1 MADQHRA
8 ADHRGPRA
16 CGADRSAGGVDRRHG
31 GPRPPGQDRAHR
43 AVHRSCGRVGRR
55 PGGDPLGPRHAAGGG
70 MNGRDWV
77 SAMLEAMRRRRS
89 IAAEAFRA
97 ILAGLTGVHVQ
108 VEPINADTEGDRLTD
123 RRRRVT

>member
-1 MADQHRA
+1 
-8 ADHRGPRA
+8 
-16 CGADRSAGGVDRRHG
+16 
-31 GPRPPGQDRAHR
+31 
-43 AVHRSCGRVGRR
+43 
-55 PGGDPLGPRHAAGGG
+55 

-108 VEPINADTEGDRLTD
+108 VEPINADTEGDGLTD